1 MVALQHALTL
11 PLICSGGWP
20 EEEPPHRGGSDRH
33 KLWWVQSVI
42 LDAAL
47 MTQRDAPQRALQ
59 HDSFHQ
65 QPSPEARAPMHPV
78 AGHMQQNADLEL
90 PLELNPYE
98 AGLVLERGAMVL
110 HRLEADSRC
119 IACPLCE
126 CRGVV
131 GGVRRLAHV

>member
-1 MVALQHALTL
+1 MGAVY
-11 PLICSGGWP
+11 
-20 EEEPPHRGGSDRH
+20 
-33 KLWWVQSVI
+33 I

-47 MTQRDAPQRALQ
+47 MTQREASQQALQ
-59 HDSFHQ
+59 HDSFRQH
-65 QPSPEARAPMHPV
+65 PSTEACAPMNLV

-110 HRLEADSRC
+110 HRLEAYSCC
-119 IACPLCE
+119 IAYPLCE
-126 CRGVV
+126 CRGIV